1 MSMEMNA
8 MNISASNAVS
18 FVYAWAHLDVSWI
31 LFFPEHAISET
42 NKELNNFSLFHENQ
56 KKKNRVLLL
65 NPSRKTEI
73 Y

>member
-31 LFFPEHAISET
+31 LFFRSTRFPET
-42 NKELNNFSLFHENQ
+42 NKELNNFSLLHENQ
-56 KKKNRVLLL
+56 KKKKQ
-65 NPSRKTEI
+65 SFI
-73 Y
+73 A